1 MSKEIE
7 DEKPSV
13 DRPSKF
19 SDIITI
25 IGEGKVVVVM
35 VRIDDTFAKLKPREI
50 YEYDSKCVKKTD
62 ADEHISHVLL
72 FIAMGR
78 EVMIALLSTLIAMEL
93 SIMRM
98 GLAGCTLSVLA
109 IL

>member
-7 DEKPSV
+7 DKKPSV

-25 IGEGKVVVVM
+25 IGEGKFVVVM
-35 VRIDDTFAKLKPREI
+35 VRIDDTFAKLKLREI
-50 YEYDSKCVKKTD
+50 YEYDSKCVKMTD

-78 EVMIALLSTLIAMEL
+78 EVIALLSTLIAMEL